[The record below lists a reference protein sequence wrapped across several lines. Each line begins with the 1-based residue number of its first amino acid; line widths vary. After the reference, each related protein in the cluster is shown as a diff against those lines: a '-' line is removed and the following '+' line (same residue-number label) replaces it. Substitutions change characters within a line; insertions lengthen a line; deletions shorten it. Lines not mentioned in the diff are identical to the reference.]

1 MATLNEQ
8 IQQMQAAEKQLFSVY
23 PLLGV
28 GKTVIQVA
36 GLPLVTT
43 GAMAHAPL
51 VGPAVGSAV
60 AQGSHFLHSHIH
72 NLAAAR
78 ISNNFTQIASNMD
91 PGLWN
96 LKQTAFET
104 WAKVRT
110 ADMLA
115 KTDMWARPLS
125 GLASPALIG
134 KGMLDAGGLVI
145 NQARQITISNPIA
158 NSIKV
163 GNYLVNRAQQWF
175 EQTLSN
181 LPEHI
186 QQNIKQGLAKVK
198 ETIGVDRNNQP
209 QQVPE
214 TITSD
219 QSTQVEPPST
229 VTNTQS
235 TQVELNPSQTEDPAV
250 QPWLNVEPSPP
261 LELDP
266 LPQQQAAPDL
276 TDPNESRSS
285 DGESEG
291 ESPYDR
297 VAANYFQSLGAEL
310 QGRGIGEAQNMQ
322 VIFNGQDIFQLDNG
336 QPDPS
341 NTIAQLEHMKLF
353 QQALANPADFQGD
366 LEITVGGRVLLSIV
380 DGQVFDPMNK
390 IQDLVNVK
398 LNAPSQSTPETTTQG
413 FYEKYSEGVN
423 TNNLNGLSQVA
434 ERAID
439 AGHSQGEI
447 KSMLLENSD
456 YLKDVSSRQ
465 TPEVAQQSADDIIQ
479 TASDRIIE
487 REDLVQTQTQAQS
500 YENTPSY

>member
-8 IQQMQAAEKQLFSVY
+8 IQQMQAAEKQLFSAY

-28 GKTVIQVA
+28 GKTIIQVT

-51 VGPAVGSAV
+51 IGPAVGSAV

-72 NLAAAR
+72 NLTAAR
-78 ISNNFTQIASNMD
+78 ISNHFAQISSTMD

-96 LKQTAFET
+96 LKQTAFDT

-125 GLASPALIG
+125 GFASPALIG

-145 NQARQITISNPIA
+145 SQARQISISKPIA
-158 NSIKV
+158 NSIKI

-175 EQTLSN
+175 EQTLSK
-181 LPEHI
+181 LPEHL

-198 ETIGVDRNNQP
+198 ESISMDRNGQPKQTDETITNNQP
-209 QQVPE
+209 
-214 TITSD
+214 
-219 QSTQVEPPST
+219 TQVEPPNT
-229 VTNTQS
+229 VTNSQPTQVDPIQAQS
-235 TQVELNPSQTEDPAV
+235 TEPSTAS
-250 QPWLNVEPSPP
+250 PWLNVEPSPP

-266 LPQQQAAPDL
+266 PPQQTPPEL
-276 TDPNESRSS
+276 VNPIETRSQ
-285 DGESEG
+285 EG
-291 ESPYDR
+291 EGEEQPLYDR
-297 VAANYFQSLGAEL
+297 VAANYFQSLAAEL
-310 QGRGIGEAQNMQ
+310 QGRGIEAQNMQ

-341 NTIAQLEHMKLF
+341 RTIAQLEHMKLF
-353 QQALANPADFQGD
+353 QEALANPADFRGD
-366 LEITVGGRVLLSIV
+366 LEVTVGGRVLLSIV

-398 LNAPSQSTPETTTQG
+398 LNAPSESIPETTTQG
-413 FYEKYSEGVN
+413 FYEKYSEGIN

-439 AGHSQGEI
+439 ADHSQAEI

-456 YLKDVSSRQ
+456 YLKDMANRQ
-465 TPEVAQQSADDIIQ
+465 TPEIAQKTADDIIQ
-479 TASDRIIE
+479 TASDRILE

-500 YENTPSY
+500 YSNSPSY